1 MVTNTQTTILIQNAV
16 HWDTLVMKCPPKAF
30 PETSPFIRMT
40 IHGGVYY
47 VVYTTGHVYPMT
59 TETSMWLSY
68 DKTLF
73 VFNAKYQSK
82 YHGHIGVFIEYLPTV
97 PTALMTDP

>member
-1 MVTNTQTTILIQNAV
+1 MKKLKAVALTGRTTV
-16 HWDTLVMKCPPKAF
+16 HRDTLVMKSPPKAF

-47 VVYTTGHVYPMT
+47 VVYPTGHVYPMT
-59 TETSMWLSY
+59 TETSTWLFY
-68 DKTLF
+68 DKSLF

-82 YHGHIGVFIEYLPTV
+82 CVHRVFADGANSPLDRPIVCPH
-97 PTALMTDP
+97 